1 MEESNMIWEF
11 LKYIDCFG
19 IEFNFYIEKN
29 RKFYT
34 PFGGILSFLSLFL
47 SILVFVSLNYS
58 EFSHENPI
66 TSTYVI
72 PENNFNIKFGKE
84 NIWIPWRIR
93 DYFNKKVEHKN
104 IFFPLIFHYK
114 GIRNETSQALNLTYD
129 LIDYK
134 LCSETSMV
142 NRSDIYQIDIN
153 LDDLYCINMEDLNI
167 GGRWQSTFVNYIE
180 FDLFICK
187 DGINYNKSDPRCTT
201 YETLINSMNNNSYE
215 MEIYYPLVNYQPTN
229 KTFPIV
235 VRYKNYFY
243 HLSRYS
249 NKIDRLYLQ
258 KYIFS
263 DDVGWFTKDI
273 KNSSFWGQS
282 SLLGDS
288 YTSGEEKDL
297 MNEGSSSR
305 LYSFNIYLNSDIICY
320 NRSYKK
326 VMIIIAESLP
336 IMNVIFVILGGLD
349 KLFKIS
355 SGNRKLTE
363 LLFVNIKEKSKK
375 FNEDQYNNRFNNI
388 YKNTNYT
395 KNLNLSKKRNSIF
408 KRNESNSFLQ
418 NINNP
423 IINNINNK
431 NNNISENDVSSSLF
445 NYKKHDSLMKNNY
458 IKIDNEKQ
466 SNNSKINELIK
477 YQRNSKNITENYSNI
492 ISNDSFNK
500 TINNISINIRNNLDY
515 ENSKKV
521 SPRNILNSKY
531 MNKKSKRDE
540 KKKKK
545 EKYFVKQE
553 LFSYKYYIL
562 SIFIKNINYKNNQKS
577 ICFPKKFLNVYN
589 FICQILDISSYL
601 KLQKE
606 FQTIKN
612 TLMKGKYRDIIENNQ
627 KINVNDRTFN
637 IDMKECLD
645 DHKLSILGKI
655 KNSNTNSNSKD
666 INFK

>member
-1 MEESNMIWEF
+1 
-11 LKYIDCFG
+11 
-19 IEFNFYIEKN
+19 
-29 RKFYT
+29 
-34 PFGGILSFLSLFL
+34 
-47 SILVFVSLNYS
+47 
-58 EFSHENPI
+58 
-66 TSTYVI
+66 
-72 PENNFNIKFGKE
+72 
-84 NIWIPWRIR
+84 
-93 DYFNKKVEHKN
+93 
-104 IFFPLIFHYK
+104 
-114 GIRNETSQALNLTYD
+114 
-129 LIDYK
+129 
-134 LCSETSMV
+134 MV

-336 IMNVIFVILGGLD
+336 IMNVIFVILGALA

-375 FNEDQYNNRFNNI
+375 FNEDQYNSHFNNI
-388 YKNTNYT
+388 YTNSNNN
-395 KNLNLSKKRNSIF
+395 KNLNLSRKRNSIF

-458 IKIDNEKQ
+458 IKVDNEKQ

-553 LFSYKYYIL
+553 LF
-562 SIFIKNINYKNNQKS
+562 
-577 ICFPKKFLNVYN
+577 FL
-589 FICQILDISSYL
+589 
-601 KLQKE
+601 
-606 FQTIKN
+606 
-612 TLMKGKYRDIIENNQ
+612 
-627 KINVNDRTFN
+627 
-637 IDMKECLD
+637 
-645 DHKLSILGKI
+645 
-655 KNSNTNSNSKD
+655 
-666 INFK
+666 

>member
-72 PENNFNIKFGKE
+72 PENNFNIKFGQE
-84 NIWIPWRIR
+84 NIWIPWRVR
-93 DYFNKKVEHKN
+93 DYFNKKVEHN
-104 IFFPLIFHYK
+104 NTFYPLIFYYK
-114 GIRNETSQALNLTYD
+114 GIRNETTQGMNLTYE

-134 LCSETSMV
+134 LCNETSMV
-142 NRSDIYQIDIN
+142 NKSDIYQIDIN

-263 DDVGWFTKDI
+263 DDVGWFTKDL

-418 NINNP
+418 NINNS

-458 IKIDNEKQ
+458 IKVDNEKQ

-500 TINNISINIRNNLDY
+500 TINNISINIRNDY

-531 MNKKSKRDE
+531 INKKSKRDE

-553 LFSYKYYIL
+553 LFSYKYYLL

-655 KNSNTNSNSKD
+655 KNSNTNSNSNLKD
-666 INFK
+666 INLK

>member
-93 DYFNKKVEHKN
+93 DYYNKKVEHKN

-153 LDDLYCINMEDLNI
+153 LDDLYCINMEDLNV
-167 GGRWQSTFVNYIE
+167 GGRWQDNFINYIE
-180 FDLFICK
+180 FDLFLCIT
-187 DGINYNKSDPRCTT
+187 I
-201 YETLINSMNNNSYE
+201 NNSYE

-263 DDVGWFTKDI
+263 DDVGWFTKDL

-336 IMNVIFVILGGLD
+336 IMNVIFVILGALA

-375 FNEDQYNNRFNNI
+375 FNEDQYNSHFNNI
-388 YKNTNYT
+388 YTNSNNN
-395 KNLNLSKKRNSIF
+395 KNLNLSRKRNSIF

-458 IKIDNEKQ
+458 IKVDNEKQ

-500 TINNISINIRNNLDY
+500 TINNISINIRNDY

-531 MNKKSKRDE
+531 INKKSKRDE
-540 KKKKK
+540 KKMKK

-655 KNSNTNSNSKD
+655 KNSNTNSNSNLKD
-666 INFK
+666 INLK

>member
-1 MEESNMIWEF
+1 MLSEF

-34 PFGGILSFLSLFL
+34 PLGGILTFLSIIL

-66 TSTYVI
+66 TSTYI
-72 PENNFNIKFGKE
+72 LPEHNINIKFGQE

-93 DYFNKKVEHKN
+93 DYFNKKVDHKKM
-104 IFFPLIFHYK
+104 FYPLIYYYK
-114 GIRNETSQALNLTYD
+114 GIRNDTSQGMNLTYD

-134 LCSETSMV
+134 LCNETNMV
-142 NRSDIYQIDIN
+142 NRSDIYQIDTN
-153 LDDLYCINMEDLNI
+153 LDDLYCINMEDLYI
-167 GGRWQSTFVNYIE
+167 GGRWQSNFINYVE
-180 FDLFICK
+180 FDLFLCE
-187 DGINYNKSDPRCTT
+187 DGINYNESDPRCTK
-201 YETLINSMNNNSYE
+201 YDTLINSMINNSYE

-229 KTFPIV
+229 KTFPIFV
-235 VRYKNYFY
+235 KYKNYFY
-243 HLSRYS
+243 HFSRFS

-263 DDVGWFTKDI
+263 DDVGWFTKEL

-282 SLLGDS
+282 SLSGDS
-288 YTSGEEKDL
+288 YTTTDKRDL

-336 IMNVIFVILGGLD
+336 IMNVIIAILGSFA
-349 KLFKIS
+349 KFFKIS

-363 LLFVNIKEKSKK
+363 LLFVNIKEKWKK
-375 FNEDQYNNRFNNI
+375 FKDDKYNSHFNNI
-388 YKNTNYT
+388 YRNTNSNN
-395 KNLNLSKKRNSIF
+395 KSLKISKKGNTIF
-408 KRNESNSFLQ
+408 KRNSFLP
-418 NINNP
+418 NINKP
-423 IINNINNK
+423 INSNNNINNK
-431 NNNISENDVSSSLF
+431 NSNISENEISSSLF
-445 NYKKHDSLMKNNY
+445 HLNHHKTLMNNY
-458 IKIDNEKQ
+458 IKNDNEKK
-466 SNNSKINELIK
+466 SNNSKINEEIK
-477 YQRNSKNITENYSNI
+477 YQRNSKNVTENYSNI

-515 ENSKKV
+515 ENYKKV
-521 SPRNILNSKY
+521 SPRNILHNKY
-531 MNKKSKRDE
+531 LTKKNKKDE
-540 KKKKK
+540 KNKKK

-553 LFSYKYYIL
+553 LFSYKYYLL

-577 ICFPKKFLNVYN
+577 ICFPKKFLDVYN

-627 KINVNDRTFN
+627 KINVNDRSFN
-637 IDMKECLD
+637 VDMKECLD

-655 KNSNTNSNSKD
+655 KNSNTISNSNSNSKD
-666 INFK
+666 NNFK